1 MNIKEELRELR
12 TISKIID
19 SKIRQ
24 MEQLKKYY
32 TTVRAFDYSKEKITG
47 GVKNDFTDTVNKII
61 DLEKEITKDI
71 DELIDRKNK
80 MNSFVRSVLSGT
92 EYLIIQMRYFEDKRW
107 EEIALKVNHEYRYT
121 LKLHGKALQKLKKTL
136 KDTQK
141 CDTIVLWKTPKKYF
155 LSMKKTS

>member
-47 GVKNDFTDTVNKII
+47 GVKNDFTDTVNKIV
-61 DLEKEITKDI
+61 DLENEITRDI

-80 MNSFVRSVLSGT
+80 MNDFIKSTLSGN
-92 EYLIIQMRYFEDKRW
+92 EYSIIQMRYFEELKW
-107 EEIALKVNHEYRYT
+107 EEIAIRLNYDYSWVLR
-121 LKLHGKALQKLKKTL
+121 LHGKALQELNKEATKSNYNI
-136 KDTQK
+136 
-141 CDTIVLWKTPKKYF
+141 CYNGIVKN
-155 LSMKKTS
+155 

>member
-32 TTVRAFDYSKEKITG
+32 TTVRAFDYSKEKTTG
-47 GVKNDFTDTVNKII
+47 GVKKDFTDTVNKIV
-61 DLEKEITKDI
+61 DLENEITRDI

-80 MNSFVRSVLSGT
+80 MNDFIKSTLSGN
-92 EYLIIQMRYFEDKRW
+92 EYIVIQMRYFDEYDW
-107 EEIALKVNHEYRYT
+107 IEIAIQLNYT
-121 LKLHGKALQKLKKTL
+121 IDNIYKIHGKALFKLNKVYSKL
-136 KDTQK
+136 Q
-141 CDTIVLWKTPKKYF
+141 
-155 LSMKKTS
+155 

>member
-47 GVKNDFTDTVNKII
+47 GVKNDFTDTVNKIV
-61 DLEKEITKDI
+61 DLENQITRDI

-80 MNSFVRSVLSGT
+80 MNDFIKSTLSGN
-92 EYLIIQMRYFEDKRW
+92 EYIVIQMRYFDEYDW
-107 EEIALKVNHEYRYT
+107 IEIAIQLNYT
-121 LKLHGKALQKLKKTL
+121 IDNIYKIHGKALFKLNKVYSKL
-136 KDTQK
+136 Q
-141 CDTIVLWKTPKKYF
+141 
-155 LSMKKTS
+155 

>member
-47 GVKNDFTDTVNKII
+47 GAKKDFTDTVNKIV
-61 DLEKEITKDI
+61 DLENEITRDI

-80 MNSFVRSVLSGT
+80 MNDFIKSTLSGN
-92 EYLIIQMRYFEDKRW
+92 EYIVIQMLYFDEYDW
-107 EEIALKVNHEYRYT
+107 IEIAIQLNYT
-121 LKLHGKALQKLKKTL
+121 IDNIYKIHGKALFKLNKVYSKL
-136 KDTQK
+136 Q
-141 CDTIVLWKTPKKYF
+141 
-155 LSMKKTS
+155 

>member
-12 TISKIID
+12 TVSKIID

-32 TTVRAFDYSKEKITG
+32 TTVRAFDYSKEKMTG
-47 GVKNDFTDTVNKII
+47 GAKKDFTDTVNKII

-80 MNSFVRSVLSGT
+80 MNEFIKSTLSGN
-92 EYLIIQMRYFEDKRW
+92 EYIVIQMRYFDEYDW
-107 EEIALKVNHEYRYT
+107 IEIAIQLNYT
-121 LKLHGKALQKLKKTL
+121 IDNIYKIHGKALFKLNKVYSKL
-136 KDTQK
+136 Q
-141 CDTIVLWKTPKKYF
+141 
-155 LSMKKTS
+155 